1 MRTERIWLMVNR
13 RTILAF
19 AAAMFIGVFG
29 ARADDKDKKHEHHHG
44 PNDGEIAEVGDDAD
58 THLEIVHD
66 QKAGKLTVYVLG
78 KDMKTAVNLSE
89 APKLNLKSKK
99 GNKQLEMT
107 GKDSK
112 WEATDDL
119 LKEEADGRIQVKLAD
134 GKKYNVKLEHH
145 HH

>member
-1 MRTERIWLMVNR
+1 MVNR
-13 RTILAF
+13 RSVLAL
-19 AAAMFIGVFG
+19 AAALFIGVFG
-29 ARADDKDKKHEHHHG
+29 ARADDKDKKHDHDHHHG
-44 PNDGEIAEVGDDAD
+44 PHDGEIAEVGDDAD

-66 QKAGKLTVYVLG
+66 EKAGKLTVYVLG
-78 KDMKTAVNLSE
+78 KDMKTPVNLAE

-119 LKEEADGRIQVKLAD
+119 LKEEPDGRVQVKLAD

-145 HH
+145 H